1 MIDDMLYQEFLKLTD
16 NKKIDYLYTA
26 LVEKDLDKLKDKY
39 GPKEIAISINENY
52 VLIESYELKDVRVIR
67 DNMILSGMIL
77 VDEVIEEQV
86 SQNNKPPKLI
96 VSYLYEG
103 EVQPICLN

>member
-1 MIDDMLYQEFLKLTD
+1 MMDTMLYHEFLKLTD

-39 GPKEIAISINENY
+39 GPREISICLEDNY
-52 VLIESYELKDVRVIR
+52 VIIEGYSLKDVRVIR
-67 DNMILSGMIL
+67 DNMIMSGMIL
-77 VDEVIEEQV
+77 VDEIVDEELQE
-86 SQNNKPPKLI
+86 NTKGPKLI

>member
-1 MIDDMLYQEFLKLTD
+1 MDNMLYHEFLKLTD

-26 LVEKDLDKLKDKY
+26 LVEKDFDKLKDKY
-39 GPKEIAISINENY
+39 GPREISIDLHDNY
-52 VLIESYELKDVRVIR
+52 VIIEAYSLKDIR
-67 DNMILSGMIL
+67 TIRNNMIMSGMIL

>member
-16 NKKIDYLYTA
+16 NKKIDYLYTI
-26 LVEKDLDKLKDKY
+26 LVEKDFDKLKDKY
-39 GPKEIAISINENY
+39 GPREISIDLHDNY
-52 VLIESYELKDVRVIR
+52 VIIKAYSLKDIR
-67 DNMILSGMIL
+67 TIRNNMIMSGMIL
-77 VDEVIEEQV
+77 VDEIVEKKLQE
-86 SQNNKPPKLI
+86 NNKPAKLI